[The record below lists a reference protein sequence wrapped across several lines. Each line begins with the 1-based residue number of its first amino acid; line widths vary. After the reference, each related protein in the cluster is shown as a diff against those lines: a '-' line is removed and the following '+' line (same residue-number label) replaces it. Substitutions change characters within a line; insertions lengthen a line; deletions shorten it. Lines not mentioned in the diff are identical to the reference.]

1 MRSHV
6 FSISPGLPF
15 LPTLAEGILDGR
27 FLPGLDLRGDP
38 LKLADLTVL
47 VPTRR
52 AARALQ
58 GEFARALGGRAAI
71 LPSVRPLGEAE
82 DAAAFLD
89 LGPTPQLVPE
99 MAALERRLLLARLVR
114 LWKTTLNRQ
123 SLRILTGEERVLP
136 ASAADALYLANDLA
150 ALLDE
155 ATDDEA
161 SLAALP
167 NLAPDRLAE
176 WWQLTLTFLDIL
188 ARQWPAILAERR
200 LQDRAAA
207 RVEWFRREAERL
219 RRHGSRGGVV
229 VAGSTAT
236 APATLDFFRAVA
248 RLPNGAL
255 VLPGLDC
262 HLDEPSF
269 RWIDRSRTIAAP
281 GHPQH
286 GLRRI
291 MEALQLGRDDVHQTA
306 PTEGSD
312 LLARER
318 FLSEA
323 MRPAETTDLWASRDL
338 AELAGPALRGVDLI
352 EAADEREEAL
362 AIAVAIRDALS
373 AEGSTVALTTPDRNV
388 ARRVVAE
395 LERFGVQANDS
406 AGRPLACTPPGT
418 LASLALDAALRP
430 GDPIVLLSLLKHPL
444 VRLGLSPAQAREG
457 ARAIELLALRGGVGT
472 ADALSL
478 PELVRS
484 RIRRFE
490 LPREDPDRLRASRAV
505 DLLGPEERGY
515 ATEVADKL
523 AAALGPL
530 LVLRGDGETEVA
542 DYAEALRTALEALAR
557 DEEGEPR
564 PLYAEEAGAA
574 MADFLREMGAAPET
588 GFAFVP
594 EELPDVVRALMGE
607 VTVRPRGGLSR
618 RVFVWGA
625 LEARL
630 QNVDTMILA
639 GLNEGTWPRAAR
651 SDAFLSRVM
660 RAEIDLDPP
669 ERRIGLA
676 AHDIWMAMGTP
687 RVILARSARAGGAP
701 AIASRWLQRIL
712 TLAGPGEE
720 AAMRERGRV
729 YLHHARVAEADLCG
743 LPETGKAGRPE
754 PKPPAEARPIRY
766 SVTEVETL
774 VRDPYAVHARRVLR
788 LEPLEPLIRQPGA
801 PERGTLYHAVL
812 HEFVSKVRGD
822 DPRAE
827 GKLLQIARVL
837 FDREKL
843 PPEIEAV
850 WWPRMETLAHNMVA
864 WERTRAPFVEARF
877 TEVEGEVTFAD
888 LGVTLRGYADRIDRL
903 RGGAIEIVDYKTG
916 THPSVKQARTLLA
929 PQLPLEG
936 AMARLGGFEALGDK
950 PGGISDLIYVRLR
963 EREFLEERL
972 AHGGGRTGE
981 PQTGDDLAEGALA
994 RFRALAAIYKNA
1006 DKGYL
1011 SRARPFMAGDFSGP
1025 YDHLARAREW
1035 GVAASDEGE
1044 DA

>member
-15 LPTLAEGILDGR
+15 LPTLAEGILDGH

-89 LGPTPQLVPE
+89 LGPAPQLVPE
-99 MAALERRLLLARLVR
+99 MAMLERRLLLARLVR

-188 ARQWPAILAERR
+188 ARQWPAILEERQ

-248 RLPNGAL
+248 RLSNGAL

-269 RWIDRSRTIAAP
+269 RWIDRARTIAAP

-291 MEALQLGRDDVHQTA
+291 MEALQLGRDGVRQTA
-306 PTEGSD
+306 PASGSD

-323 MRPAETTDLWASRDL
+323 MRPAETTELWASRDL
-338 AELAGPALRGVDLI
+338 GELAGPALRGVDLI

-373 AEGSTVALTTPDRNV
+373 VEGSTVALTTPDRNV
-388 ARRVVAE
+388 ARRVVSE
-395 LERFGVQANDS
+395 LERFGIAANDS
-406 AGRPLACTPPGT
+406 AGRPLGCTPPGT
-418 LASLALDAALRP
+418 LTTLALDAALRP
-430 GDPIVLLSLLKHPL
+430 GDPIGLLSLLKHPL
-444 VRLGLSPAQAREG
+444 VRLGLTAAQAREG

-478 PELVRS
+478 PELVRG

-490 LPREDPDRLRASRAV
+490 LAREDADRLRASRAV

-523 AAALGPL
+523 RLALGPL
-530 LVLRGDGETEVA
+530 LALRGDGETEVA
-542 DYAEALRTALEALAR
+542 DYAEALRAALEALAR

-564 PLYAEEAGAA
+564 PLYAEEAGTA
-574 MADFLREMGAAPET
+574 MADFLREMGAAPST
-588 GFAFVP
+588 GFSFVP
-594 EELPDVVRALMGE
+594 EELPDVVRALMSE

-630 QNVDTMILA
+630 QNVDVMILA

-687 RVILARSARAGGAP
+687 RVVLARSSRAGGAP
-701 AIASRWLQRIL
+701 AIPSRWLQRIL
-712 TLAGPGEE
+712 TLAGPAE
-720 AAMRERGRV
+720 ARAMRERGRV
-729 YLHHARVAEADLCG
+729 YLHY
-743 LPETGKAGRPE
+743 AGAIDAAKPASAATRPE
-754 PKPPAEARPIRY
+754 PRPPAEARPTRY

-774 VRDPYAVHARRVLR
+774 VRDPYAVHARRILR

-827 GKLLQIARVL
+827 GKLLQIARTL

-843 PPEIEAV
+843 PAEIEAV

-916 THPSVKQARTLLA
+916 THPSVRQARTLLA

-936 AMARLGGFEALGDK
+936 AMARLGGFEALGAK

-972 AHGGGRTGE
+972 AHAGGRTGE
-981 PQTGDDLAEGALA
+981 PQTGDDLADGALA
-994 RFRALAAIYKNA
+994 KFRALAAVYKSA
-1006 DKGYL
+1006 EKGYL
-1011 SRARPFMAGDFSGP
+1011 SRARPFLAGDFTGP

-1035 GVAASDEGE
+1035 SVAAVDEGE